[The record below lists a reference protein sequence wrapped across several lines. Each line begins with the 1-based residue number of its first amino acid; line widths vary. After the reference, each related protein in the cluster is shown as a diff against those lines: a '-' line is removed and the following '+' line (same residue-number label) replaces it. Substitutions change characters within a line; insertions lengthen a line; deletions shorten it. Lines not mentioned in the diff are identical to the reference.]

1 MYQQIIS
8 EVETRDEENNEE
20 HIATAQALVTVYYRP
35 RELSS
40 RCSINE
46 KKRKNKKPQE
56 EKHRADSPARKALEP
71 YKILRTNKHLDEHRL
86 NYCQS
91 V

>member
-46 KKRKNKKPQE
+46 KKKGKIKNLRKKSTVPTVQHAKLWNHTK
-56 EKHRADSPARKALEP
+56 
-71 YKILRTNKHLDEHRL
+71 Y
-86 NYCQS
+86 
-91 V
+91 